1 MEKTIAEIIGVILT
15 LAYRGLIVAAAIKY
29 LST

>member
-1 MEKTIAEIIGVILT
+1 MEAIGGLIGVILT
-15 LAYRGLIVAAAIKY
+15 LAYRGLIVAGVLKY